1 MNSTS
6 QTIQFLRNHFDP
18 RDLQTISEAVER
30 YQHVS
35 STRSHTERCRRLTQI
50 FSDASR
56 PVPEP
61 PHAEE
66 SEVVKA
72 MRVVVRRKFEEGE
85 R

>member
-1 MNSTS
+1 MPNEQRRALEMVCGYAETATRNYVREVGKETEHSTYG
-6 QTIQFLRNHFDP
+6 RK
-18 RDLQTISEAVER
+18 
-30 YQHVS
+30 
-35 STRSHTERCRRLTQI
+35 QI
-50 FSDASR
+50 AIVREMLGDASR

-85 R
+85 RC

>member
-1 MNSTS
+1 MSTS
-6 QTIQFLRNHFDP
+6 TIQFLRNYFDP

-30 YQHVS
+30 YQYVS
-35 STRSHTERCRRLTQI
+35 FARSHAERCRRLAQI

-56 PVPEP
+56 HIPEP

-85 R
+85 K